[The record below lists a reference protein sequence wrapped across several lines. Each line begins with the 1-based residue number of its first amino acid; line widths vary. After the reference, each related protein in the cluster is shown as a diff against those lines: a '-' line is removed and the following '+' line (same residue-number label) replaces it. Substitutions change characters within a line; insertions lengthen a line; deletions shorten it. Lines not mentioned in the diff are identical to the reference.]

1 MTKISKREVFD
12 GLSIMDGMINKRE
25 DNERW
30 KGHLAPSLLWRN
42 KMAKRSKK
50 GHRSQAK
57 LQGYV
62 VVAFA
67 DDLEQ
72 AREFKSL
79 LEVNDVSAIIS
90 EQKESALG
98 SKEIAVMV
106 PEDFLDEAHVIIESQ
121 QAYDDFYDFALE
133 EEHSGDF
140 DDDLF
145 EDDF

>member
-1 MTKISKREVFD
+1 
-12 GLSIMDGMINKRE
+12 
-25 DNERW
+25 
-30 KGHLAPSLLWRN
+30 
-42 KMAKRSKK
+42 MAKRSKK
-50 GHRSQAK
+50 AHRSQAK

-90 EQKESALG
+90 EQKEPTLG

-121 QAYDDFYDFALE
+121 QAYDDFYDYALDE
-133 EEHSGDF
+133 GEGGDF

-145 EDDF
+145 DDDF

>member
-1 MTKISKREVFD
+1 
-12 GLSIMDGMINKRE
+12 
-25 DNERW
+25 
-30 KGHLAPSLLWRN
+30 
-42 KMAKRSKK
+42 MAKRSKK

-90 EQKESALG
+90 EQKEQSLG

-121 QAYDDFYDFALE
+121 QAYDDFYDFALDD
-133 EEHSGDF
+133 EHDGDF
-140 DDDLF
+140 DDELF
-145 EDDF
+145 DDDF

>member
-1 MTKISKREVFD
+1 
-12 GLSIMDGMINKRE
+12 
-25 DNERW
+25 
-30 KGHLAPSLLWRN
+30 
-42 KMAKRSKK
+42 MAKRSKK

-90 EQKESALG
+90 EQKEQSLG

-106 PEDFLDEAHVIIESQ
+106 PEDYLDEAHVIIESQ
-121 QAYDDFYDFALE
+121 QAYDDFYDYALDDE
-133 EEHSGDF
+133 DGSDF
-140 DDDLF
+140 NDDLF
-145 EDDF
+145 DDEF